1 MIFNQSPCTFVKNK
15 KMVHYDK
22 VSIDL
27 VKLKNFK
34 RPADWN
40 SYTEVLFS
48 EDWITRKDLDWNAY
62 LITLLDH
69 VQDLKKHYLP
79 IIDLEFEESDD
90 FFDQCSKFPKE
101 VTLKYNLKESYIA
114 QSAEEETKLEEWDFS
129 RHHLILIENL
139 EMDIQKCFKFF
150 ESRKNSPPYLEKA
163 MYINKIPFWGNQMQ
177 MTLFLHLL
185 FESDFIPVKKKGVRK
200 FNATISNEIKKQFDT
215 HTSLTKKYAVE
226 LACSYFKG
234 VNLEKNKINE
244 SVFKPTTINSKMNDT
259 LLSEISSENFIEFE
273 ERLLSILE
281 HFKSIKNSKELPSNF
296 KMRST

>member
-1 MIFNQSPCTFVKNK
+1 
-15 KMVHYDK
+15 
-22 VSIDL
+22 
-27 VKLKNFK
+27 
-34 RPADWN
+34 
-40 SYTEVLFS
+40 
-48 EDWITRKDLDWNAY
+48 
-62 LITLLDH
+62 
-69 VQDLKKHYLP
+69 
-79 IIDLEFEESDD
+79 
-90 FFDQCSKFPKE
+90 
-101 VTLKYNLKESYIA
+101 LKESYIA